1 MGEIRRLEKT
11 VYDKIAAG
19 EVVERPVSVVKEL
32 VENAID
38 AGASAVSINIVGG
51 GIRSVTVTDNGS
63 GIRAEDVSLAFEKH
77 ATSKIATIHD
87 LERIHTQGFRGEAL
101 ASIAAVC
108 AVEMKTKRRDEE
120 AGTRIRVSG
129 GRDEEPVAAGLPDG
143 TSITVSNLF
152 FNVPARLKFLKGEAQ
167 EAAAISDLVSRY
179 ILCYPEVSFHYS
191 SQGKTIYHSPGDG
204 DLRHAIYAV
213 YGDMLDTICYVS
225 SEVND
230 IHVSGFV
237 SRPGTSMKGG
247 RAGSVFV
254 NRRYVRNTSFANTV
268 RGAYGETLVK
278 GETPFYLLNIDL
290 PASAV
295 DVNVHPNKL
304 QVRFRDAGAVDY
316 AIREAVSQACVQVRG
331 SVHLPE
337 EKKPEQARASVVAM
351 QTGPA
356 AVQTELFSGF
366 KPTVLRETE
375 IPAPP
380 EYTQPCEQAK
390 QVSAGTIQNTPPQ
403 EAVPE
408 NRPKVFFEET
418 AQPSTQPEPDTL
430 PLYYR
435 LIGSFA
441 DTYILAEQGENLLII
456 DQHAAHERLL
466 YERFKSGAM
475 PLSQAL
481 LAPFVLTVSHEQKL
495 LIEQSVELLASL
507 GFDIEPFGAL
517 QFKVSAVPSVAAGVG
532 VEELIGEALDELEK
546 GEADILMRREAV
558 IRAACRSAVKAGDK
572 LSEAE
577 LRSIVESFLTT
588 NVMPTCPHGRPVI
601 SVLSKKS
608 LEKSFKRVI

>member
-1 MGEIRRLEKT
+1 MGEIRRLERT

-38 AGASAVSINIVGG
+38 AGASAVSVSIAGG
-51 GIRSVTVTDNGS
+51 GIRSIMVTDNGS

-77 ATSKIATIHD
+77 ATSKISTIHD
-87 LERIHTQGFRGEAL
+87 LEMIHTQGFRGEAL
-101 ASIAAVC
+101 ASIASVAV
-108 AVEMKTKRRDEE
+108 VEMKTKRSDEE
-120 AGTRIRVSG
+120 MGTRIRIAG
-129 GRDEEPVAAGLPDG
+129 GRAEEPVLVGLPDG
-143 TSITVSNLF
+143 TSVTVSNLF
-152 FNVPARLKFLKGEAQ
+152 FNVPARLKFLKAEVK
-167 EAAAISDLVSRY
+167 EAAAVSDLMSRY
-179 ILCYPEVSFHYS
+179 ILCYPEISFHYAS
-191 SQGKTIYHSPGDG
+191 NNKTIYHSSGDA

-225 SEVND
+225 AAVND
-230 IHVSGFV
+230 IHISGFV

-254 NRRYVRNTSFANTV
+254 NRRYIRNVSFAGIV
-268 RGAYGETLVK
+268 RSAYGETLLK
-278 GETPFYLLNIDL
+278 GESPFYLLNIDL
-290 PASAV
+290 PASTV

-304 QVRFRDAGAVDY
+304 QVRFNDAGAVDY

-331 SVHLPE
+331 SVHLSE
-337 EKKPEQARASVVAM
+337 EKKPEQTRVPVAM
-351 QTGPA
+351 QAGPA
-356 AVQTELFSGF
+356 MTQTELFSGF
-366 KPTVLRETE
+366 RPTVLQETE
-375 IPAPP
+375 VSSLPA
-380 EYTQPCEQAK
+380 YTQPYEPAK
-390 QVSAGTIQNTPPQ
+390 QEVPASVRDTLQQKTSLQ
-403 EAVPE
+403 ESSFEDVPE
-408 NRPKVFFEET
+408 
-418 AQPSTQPEPDTL
+418 TL
-430 PLYYR
+430 PPYYR

-466 YERFKSGAM
+466 YERFKSGTL

-481 LAPFVLTVSHEQKL
+481 LVPFVLTVSHEQKN
-495 LIEQSVELLASL
+495 LIEQSSDLLASL

-517 QFKVSAVPSVAAGVG
+517 QFKVSAVPSVAAGAG
-532 VEELIGEALDELEK
+532 VEELIGEALDELQK
-546 GEADILMRREAV
+546 GGTDVLMRREAV
-558 IRAACRSAVKAGDK
+558 IRASCRSAVKAGDK

-577 LRSIVESFLTT
+577 LRSILESFLET